1 MTFNDAKTKYRSP
14 YLLDLSQP
22 YFQNRLRTSLGRPW
36 DLSEGRRQNASL
48 GVTGQTIQGHCC
60 NVCRKRPQDVG
71 KGRPLALHIGHY
83 WDDLR
88 TLYWD
93 VLRASYFNVQRISV
107 EDVLR
112 MLAGDVPW
120 RYIEDLLGTISP
132 FGEVLRTSLGR
143 NFAQWEGTPCS
154 KQARNLKLK

>member
-14 YLLDLSQP
+14 YLLDPSQP

-36 DLSEGRRQNASL
+36 DVSEGRRQNTSL

-60 NVCRKRPQDVG
+60 NVCRKRPLDVG

-93 VLRASYFNVQRISV
+93 VLRASYFNVHRATQRTFW
-107 EDVLR
+107 ER
-112 MLAGDVPW
+112 
-120 RYIEDLLGTISP
+120 ISP